1 MFFRRGVADDDPWL
15 TAKLWLF
22 GIGAL
27 LALVGMLFE
36 NDWLI
41 GAAAV
46 VLLAGA
52 LLRFV
57 PRRTGDGEEADGGQ
71 KESAAPE

>member
-15 TAKLWLF
+15 TPKLWLF
-22 GIGAL
+22 GIGAI
-27 LALVGMLFE
+27 LALGGMLFE

-52 LLRFV
+52 LLRFI
-57 PRRTGDGEEADGGQ
+57 PRRTEPREELGEVEAVEED
-71 KESAAPE
+71 